1 MKTQRNKVSSAAR
14 TSKAAKPRPVRVNRP
29 GLVLVPKRPTR
40 KARRWSPAAMVLFA
54 ILVGG
59 AAIVIAMLYAA
70 APLHA
75 DTPPAGGD
83 PMAMVRGV
91 MDQTISVFKDKGISA
106 VDRRLK
112 LRAIAEAHFDFEG
125 MARSAV
131 GYHWR
136 TFSDDQRK
144 EFTPLF
150 TSFIEDVAL
159 SQIEKYSVEK
169 VQQDIQSSV
178 IVFTREQIE
187 GDRAEVFSTVTLQK
201 TRWSQLSHVQRQRRV
216 EDLRYQ
222 RGCDQRDCQLSQS
235 VQSGAQR
242 ARLRQADRVAAPE
255 DRTAWNRA
263 GQLAPLR

>member
-1 MKTQRNKVSSAAR
+1 
-14 TSKAAKPRPVRVNRP
+14 
-29 GLVLVPKRPTR
+29 
-40 KARRWSPAAMVLFA
+40 MVLFA
-54 ILVGG
+54 ILLGA

-187 GDRAEVFSTVTLQK
+187 GDRAEVFSTVTLQ
-201 TRWSQLSHVQRQRRV
+201 RRSSPLDV
-216 EDLRYQ
+216 SYLM
-222 RGCDQRDCQLSQS
+222 SS
-235 VQSGAQR
+235 VSGEWKIYDINVDAISVIANYRNQFNR
-242 ARLRQADRVAAPE
+242 VLNEQGYEKLIALLRQKTE
-255 DRTAWNRA
+255 QLGTA
-263 GQLAPLR
+263 LAN